1 MSVRST
7 LISVMERAARRVAPQ
22 LRRDFGEVEN
32 LQVSN
37 KGPADFVSQAD
48 LRAEATLRED
58 LSKARP
64 EWGFL
69 LEEAGAVEGQA
80 DMPRWIVDPLDG
92 TTNFLHG
99 IPHFCVSIAVEEAGE
114 LTSAMIYNPITD
126 ESFWAEKGKGA
137 WLGERRLR
145 VSARRDLGT
154 AIFATGIPFKG
165 HGKHEDFHRVLTAI
179 TPQVAGIRRFGAAA
193 LDLAWLAAGRYDG
206 YWEDSIQPWDMAAGI
221 LMVREA
227 GGLITDY
234 DGGTNMMA
242 SGSIIA
248 ANPNLHANLTGLVL
262 QGLQR

>member
-1 MSVRST
+1 MSVRSS

-32 LQVSN
+32 LQVSA

-58 LSKARP
+58 LGKARP

-69 LEEAGAVEGQA
+69 LEEGGVVEGHA

-99 IPHFCVSIAVEEAGE
+99 IPHFAVSIAVEEAGE
-114 LTSAMIYNPITD
+114 LTSALIYNPITD

-145 VSARRDLGT
+145 VSARRDLYS
-154 AIFATGIPFKG
+154 AVFATGIPFKG
-165 HGKHEDFHRVLTAI
+165 HGRHHDFHRVLAEI
-179 TPQVAGIRRFGAAA
+179 TPQVAGIRRFGAAS
-193 LDLAWLAAGRYDG
+193 LDLAWLAAGRFDG
-206 YWEDSIQPWDMAAGI
+206 YWEDSIMPWDIAAGI

-234 DGGTNMMA
+234 EGGTEMM
-242 SGSIIA
+242 GNGTVIA
-248 ANPNLHANLTGLVL
+248 ANPNLHASLTALIA
-262 QGLQR
+262 QGLHR